1 MSFFGV
7 RKEFSDVNT
16 PKTSISASGLGYPQN
31 IVRAFILCV
40 EGIRRSAER
49 IKIKLFEPYFIFIRD
64 FQKIRV
70 GAPENQKI
78 KKFWPNERIF

>member
-1 MSFFGV
+1 MSFFSV
-7 RKEFSDVNT
+7 PKEFSDINT
-16 PKTSISASGLGYPQN
+16 PKTSISASGPGYPQK
-31 IVRAFILCV
+31 IVRAFILFV

-49 IKIKLFEPYFIFIRD
+49 IKIKLFETNFIFIRD

-78 KKFWPNERIF
+78 KKFWPKEI